1 MFLCVLL
8 ATTMLRF
15 ERQAKILQIINERG
29 FIENEELAE
38 FFDVTQA
45 TIRRDLKNLAE
56 QNLVKIDHGGSS
68 SMDFLGGFIEPRYE
82 TKLYFNITKKMAIAA
97 AAVGLIQDGEAIIL
111 DSGTTNMHIAR
122 KLRTT
127 NLKNLTV
134 ITCDIQI
141 AAELCPEK
149 NMDVVVL
156 GGMLRKSY
164 YSSFGPYARYV
175 LENLRADKAFL
186 GVDAASKETGV
197 TNAALEEIPI
207 KQTMIEVSNE
217 TIMVTDSTKFYTH
230 VPYRVCGWDRIDWI
244 VTDDG
249 VSQDYVDFFKQ
260 QGLKVTLVHPV
271 RDNDDV

>member
-1 MFLCVLL
+1 
-8 ATTMLRF
+8 
-15 ERQAKILQIINERG
+15 
-29 FIENEELAE
+29 
-38 FFDVTQA
+38 
-45 TIRRDLKNLAE
+45 
-56 QNLVKIDHGGSS
+56 
-68 SMDFLGGFIEPRYE
+68 
-82 TKLYFNITKKMAIAA
+82 
-97 AAVGLIQDGEAIIL
+97 
-111 DSGTTNMHIAR
+111 
-122 KLRTT
+122 
-127 NLKNLTV
+127 
-134 ITCDIQI
+134 
-141 AAELCPEK
+141 
-149 NMDVVVL
+149 MDVVVL

-230 VPYRVCGWDRIDWI
+230 VPYRVCGWDKIDWI

-249 VSQDYVDFFKQ
+249 VGQDYVDFFKQ